1 MDGSMKSQFL
11 TNKLPSLLF
20 VVMFAILVFVPGL
33 TLSAQGIKPS
43 AMPLINITDDTRHSE
58 DIVMGY
64 TQKLNHLG
72 ESEGGVSL
80 LLYTDRYVV
89 VYYPAYMRRAGTYGM
104 VLDEPVMAQLWSL
117 LTHNNML
124 SFNEDAVRRHIQAL
138 SRAKAEAF
146 SSLSRSG
153 DNATM
158 VIEIYPNRYQSAG
171 FGDGQADEMK
181 QISWHGLKSDA
192 GEYPDVQEIQNLYQI
207 HQMLHDIVK
216 HKNLERIE

>member
-1 MDGSMKSQFL
+1 MKSQFL
-11 TNKLPSLLF
+11 TNKLPSLFF
-20 VVMFAILVFVPGL
+20 VVMFAILVFVSGL
-33 TLSAQGIKPS
+33 TLSAQGAKPS

-58 DIVMGY
+58 DIVLGY

-89 VYYPAYMRRAGTYGM
+89 VYYPAYMQRAGTYGM
-104 VLDEPVMAQLWSL
+104 YLDEAVMTQLWLL
-117 LTHNNML
+117 LTHDDTL
-124 SFNEDAVRRHIQAL
+124 SFNENAVRRHMQAL
-138 SRAKAEAF
+138 NRTKAEQLA
-146 SSLSRSG
+146 SLSRSG

-181 QISWHGLKSDA
+181 QIAWHGLKWDVDK
-192 GEYPDVQEIQNLYQI
+192 YPDVQEIQNLYQI

-216 HKNLERIE
+216 HKNLKHVE